1 MKKFIIIIILIFLG
15 FGGYVAYVELTK
27 DKTPPLT
34 PEVTKA
40 EITKYIVYGTHLN
53 IEGSL
58 TVDNLE
64 YDDIDLVLYN
74 KDLKLEKKESPEKR
88 FTTIKITPDKEMN
101 TVSFKLSELINE
113 GLYLDDITQGK
124 FYLFIRTT
132 HKTTNYKNEE

>member
-34 PEVTKA
+34 PEATRA

-58 TVDNLE
+58 TVDST
-64 YDDIDLVLYN
+64 IQQR
-74 KDLKLEKKESPEKR
+74 LKIRKKRITRK
-88 FTTIKITPDKEMN
+88 KI
-101 TVSFKLSELINE
+101 
-113 GLYLDDITQGK
+113 Y
-124 FYLFIRTT
+124 
-132 HKTTNYKNEE
+132 NYKNNS